1 MVPKQPLPPEKSAR
15 LLRAATAASLGTAVV
30 LSIVKL
36 GAWLLTG
43 SVSVLA
49 SLIDSMLDL
58 VTSALTLLAVRWS
71 LSPPDDEHRF
81 GHGKAEA
88 LAGLGQATFVAG
100 SAVFLVL
107 HAVDRLLHPQ
117 PLQNTPAGIGV
128 MVFAIVATGALV
140 LFQRWVVRRTGS
152 TAIRA
157 DSLHYVTDLLA
168 NASIIVALLVA
179 QAGFPGVDPVF
190 GVVIAG
196 YILYSAWQ
204 IGHDAVQTLMDRAL
218 PPEVEAAIG
227 AAAMQHPEVLGIHE
241 LKTRQAGTDYF
252 IQLHLELDQHLSLFH
267 AHRIADEVEATL
279 AASYPNADILI
290 HQDPVPVDGAKTPPR
305 RATQ

>member
-15 LLRAATAASLGTAVV
+15 LLKAATAASLGTAIM
-30 LSIVKL
+30 LSVVKL

-58 VTSALTLLAVRWS
+58 VTSALNLLAVRWS

-117 PLQNTPAGIGV
+117 PLQNAPTGIAV
-128 MVFAIVATGALV
+128 MAFAIVATAALV

-179 QAGFPGVDPVF
+179 QAGFPGIDPIF
-190 GVVIAG
+190 GVIIAG
-196 YILYSAWQ
+196 YILFSAWQ

-218 PPEVEAAIG
+218 PPDVEHAIG
-227 AAAMQHPEVLGIHE
+227 ELALKHPDVLGIHE

-252 IQLHLELDQHLSLFH
+252 IQLHLELDETLSLFH
-267 AHRIADEVEATL
+267 AHRIGDEVEARL
-279 AASYPNADILI
+279 ASAYPNAHILI
-290 HQDPVPVDGAKTPPR
+290 HQDPVPVDGAQQPSAR
-305 RATQ
+305 VSG